1 MQMKSQNGKK
11 RTAKRQFFLKW
22 SEEMKKIS
30 EAQKKASIKYDKANT
45 KGLYLKLNINTDSDI
60 LERLEEVENKQ
71 NYIKRLIRNDIKSL
85 EK

>member
-1 MQMKSQNGKK
+1 
-11 RTAKRQFFLKW
+11 
-22 SEEMKKIS
+22 MKKIS

-71 NYIKRLIRNDIKSL
+71 NYIKKLIRNDIKSL